1 MLYRKCERQI
11 EQYLLSDSNK
21 ILLVDGAR
29 QIGKTYIIRH
39 VGKRLFKNFVEI
51 NFMTDAVGR
60 RQFANVRSVEDFYVQ
75 IGANFGN
82 KLKDKA
88 NTLIFLDE
96 IQTYPDFLTLLKFLK
111 DDDRYTYICSGSL
124 LGVALMQTPS
134 IPIGSVETLEMYP
147 LDFEEFLVANGFN
160 DEVLAYMRKQFEQRL
175 ALNDALHGRV
185 MTLFREY
192 LLTGGLPDAVNS
204 FLADRNIVKVRRIQ
218 AEIHKYYKADAA
230 RYDLE
235 NRLKIQKVFEL
246 IPSNLE
252 NKKKRI
258 VVKDIEGKVGKQFS
272 DYEGEFEYLTHAG
285 VALDVKAVS
294 NPKFPLI
301 ESTQKSLLKLYLND
315 VGILTNILY
324 RNNINPI
331 LNDERSVNLGA
342 VYETVVAQELKAHG
356 HNLYYYDNKQRGEV
370 DFLIDD
376 YNALSVVPIEV
387 KSGRDFKVHSAI
399 SQLTQNADYH
409 TAYGVVLSN
418 NGTVESKGSI
428 LYLPVYYV
436 MWF

>member
-88 NTLIFLDE
+88 NTLVFLDE

-134 IPIGSVETLEMYP
+134 IPIGSIETLEMYP

-252 NKKKRI
+252 NKKKRV

-272 DYEGEFEYLTHAG
+272 DYESEFEYLTHAG

-409 TAYGVVLSN
+409 IAYGVVLSN

-428 LYLPVYYV
+428 SYLPVYYV
-436 MWF
+436 MWL

>member
-252 NKKKRI
+252 NKKKRV

-272 DYEGEFEYLTHAG
+272 DYESEFEYLTHAG

>member
-1 MLYRKCERQI
+1 MLYRKCEARI
-11 EQYLLSDSNK
+11 EQHLLSDSNK

-39 VGKRLFKNFVEI
+39 VGKRLFENFVEI

-60 RQFANVRSVEDFYVQ
+60 RQFANIRSVEDFYVQ

-82 KLKDKA
+82 KLKDKTQ
-88 NTLIFLDE
+88 TLIFLDE

-134 IPIGSVETLEMYP
+134 IPIGSIETLEMYP
-147 LDFEEFLVANGFN
+147 LDFEEFLIANGFN
-160 DEVLAYMRKQFEQRL
+160 NEVLAYMREQFEQRL
-175 ALNDALHGRV
+175 ALNDALHSRV
-185 MTLFREY
+185 MALFREY
-192 LLTGGLPDAVNS
+192 LLTGGLPDAINS

-235 NRLKIQKVFEL
+235 NRLKIQKVFDL
-246 IPSNLE
+246 IPSCLE

-258 VVKDIEGKVGKQFS
+258 IVKDIEGKAGKQFS
-272 DYEGEFEYLTHAG
+272 DYESEFEYLTHAG
-285 VALDVKAVS
+285 VALDVKAIS

-301 ESTQKSLLKLYLND
+301 ESTQKNLLKLYLND

-331 LNDERSVNLGA
+331 LNDERSINLGA
-342 VYETVVAQELKAHG
+342 VYETAVAQELKAHG

-376 YNALSVVPIEV
+376 YNALSAVPIEV
-387 KSGRDFKVHSAI
+387 KSGRDFKIHSAI
-399 SQLTQNADYH
+399 SQLTKNADYH
-409 TAYGVVLSN
+409 IGYGVVLSN
-418 NGTVESKGSI
+418 SGTVEAKGSI
-428 LYLPVYYV
+428 LYLPVYYA

>member
-175 ALNDALHGRV
+175 ALNEALHGRV

-252 NKKKRI
+252 NKKKRV

-272 DYEGEFEYLTHAG
+272 DYESEFEYLTHAG

>member
-1 MLYRKCERQI
+1 MLYRKCEARI
-11 EQYLLSDSNK
+11 EQHLLSDSNK

-39 VGKRLFKNFVEI
+39 VGKRLFENFVEI

-60 RQFANVRSVEDFYVQ
+60 RQFANIRSVEDFYVQ

-82 KLKDKA
+82 KLKDKTR
-88 NTLIFLDE
+88 TLIFLDE

-134 IPIGSVETLEMYP
+134 IPIGSIETLEMYP
-147 LDFEEFLVANGFN
+147 LDFEEFLIANGFN
-160 DEVLAYMRKQFEQRL
+160 NEVLAYMREQFEQRL

-185 MTLFREY
+185 MALFREY

-204 FLADRNIVKVRRIQ
+204 FLADRNIVKVRHIQ
-218 AEIHKYYKADAA
+218 AEIYKYYKADAA

-235 NRLKIQKVFEL
+235 NRLKIQKVFDL
-246 IPSNLE
+246 IPSCLE

-258 VVKDIEGKVGKQFS
+258 IVKDIEGKAGKQFS

-285 VALDVKAVS
+285 VALDVKAIS

-301 ESTQKSLLKLYLND
+301 ESTQKNLLKLYLND

-331 LNDERSVNLGA
+331 LNDERSINLGA
-342 VYETVVAQELKAHG
+342 VYETVVAQELKVHG

-376 YNALSVVPIEV
+376 YNALSAVPIEV
-387 KSGRDFKVHSAI
+387 KSGRDFKIHSAI
-399 SQLTQNADYH
+399 SQLTKNADYH
-409 TAYGVVLSN
+409 IGYGVVLSN
-418 NGTVESKGSI
+418 SGTVEIKGSI

>member
-1 MLYRKCERQI
+1 
-11 EQYLLSDSNK
+11 
-21 ILLVDGAR
+21 
-29 QIGKTYIIRH
+29 
-39 VGKRLFKNFVEI
+39 
-51 NFMTDAVGR
+51 
-60 RQFANVRSVEDFYVQ
+60 
-75 IGANFGN
+75 
-82 KLKDKA
+82 
-88 NTLIFLDE
+88 
-96 IQTYPDFLTLLKFLK
+96 
-111 DDDRYTYICSGSL
+111 
-124 LGVALMQTPS
+124 
-134 IPIGSVETLEMYP
+134 
-147 LDFEEFLVANGFN
+147 
-160 DEVLAYMRKQFEQRL
+160 
-175 ALNDALHGRV
+175 
-185 MTLFREY
+185 
-192 LLTGGLPDAVNS
+192 LPDAVNS

-272 DYEGEFEYLTHAG
+272 DYESEFEYLTHAG

>member
-192 LLTGGLPDAVNS
+192 LLTGGMPDAVNS

-252 NKKKRI
+252 NKKKRV

-272 DYEGEFEYLTHAG
+272 DYESEFEYLTHAG

>member
-1 MLYRKCERQI
+1 MLYRKCEARI
-11 EQYLLSDSNK
+11 EQHLLSDSNK

-39 VGKRLFKNFVEI
+39 VGKRLFENFVEI

-60 RQFANVRSVEDFYVQ
+60 RQFANIRSVEDFYVQ

-82 KLKDKA
+82 KLKDKTR
-88 NTLIFLDE
+88 TLIFLDE

-124 LGVALMQTPS
+124 LSVALMQTPS
-134 IPIGSVETLEMYP
+134 IPIGSIETFEMYP
-147 LDFEEFLVANGFN
+147 LDFEEFLIANGFN
-160 DEVLAYMRKQFEQRL
+160 NEVLAYMREQFEQRL
-175 ALNDALHGRV
+175 ALNDALHSRV
-185 MTLFREY
+185 MALFREY

-230 RYDLE
+230 RYDLV
-235 NRLKIQKVFEL
+235 NRLKIQKVFDL
-246 IPSNLE
+246 IPSCLE

-258 VVKDIEGKVGKQFS
+258 IVKDIEGKAGKQFS
-272 DYEGEFEYLTHAG
+272 DYESEFEYLTHAG
-285 VALDVKAVS
+285 VALDVKAIS

-301 ESTQKSLLKLYLND
+301 ESTQKNLLKLYLND

-331 LNDERSVNLGA
+331 LNDERSINLGA

-376 YNALSVVPIEV
+376 YNALSAVPIEV
-387 KSGRDFKVHSAI
+387 KSGRDFKIHSAI
-399 SQLTQNADYH
+399 SQLTKNIDYH
-409 TAYGVVLSN
+409 IGYGVVLSN
-418 NGTVESKGSI
+418 SGTVEIKGSI
-428 LYLPVYYV
+428 LYLPVYYA

>member
-1 MLYRKCERQI
+1 MLYRKCEARI
-11 EQYLLSDSNK
+11 EQHLLSDSNK

-39 VGKRLFKNFVEI
+39 VGKRLFENFVEI

-60 RQFANVRSVEDFYVQ
+60 RQFANIRSVEDFYVQ

-82 KLKDKA
+82 KLKDKTR
-88 NTLIFLDE
+88 TLIFLDE

-134 IPIGSVETLEMYP
+134 IPIGSIETLEMYP
-147 LDFEEFLVANGFN
+147 LDFEEFLIANGFN
-160 DEVLAYMRKQFEQRL
+160 NEVLAYMREQFEQRL

-185 MTLFREY
+185 MALFREY

-204 FLADRNIVKVRRIQ
+204 FLADRNIVKVRHIQ
-218 AEIHKYYKADAA
+218 AEIYKYYKADAA

-235 NRLKIQKVFEL
+235 NRLKIQKVFDL
-246 IPSNLE
+246 IPSCLE

-258 VVKDIEGKVGKQFS
+258 IVKDIEGKAGKQFS
-272 DYEGEFEYLTHAG
+272 DYESEFEYLTHAG
-285 VALDVKAVS
+285 VALDVKAIS

-301 ESTQKSLLKLYLND
+301 ESTQKNLLKLYLND

-331 LNDERSVNLGA
+331 LNDERSINLGA
-342 VYETVVAQELKAHG
+342 VYETAVAQELKAHG

-376 YNALSVVPIEV
+376 YNALSAVPIEV
-387 KSGRDFKVHSAI
+387 KSGRDFKIHSAI
-399 SQLTQNADYH
+399 SQLTKNADYH
-409 TAYGVVLSN
+409 IGYGVVLSN
-418 NGTVESKGSI
+418 SGTVEIKGSI
-428 LYLPVYYV
+428 LYLPVYYA

>member
-272 DYEGEFEYLTHAG
+272 DYESEFEYLTHAG

>member
-252 NKKKRI
+252 NKKKRV

-272 DYEGEFEYLTHAG
+272 DYESEFEYLTHAG

-409 TAYGVVLSN
+409 TVYGVVLSN

>member
-235 NRLKIQKVFEL
+235 NRLKIQTVFEL

-272 DYEGEFEYLTHAG
+272 DYESEFEYLTHAG